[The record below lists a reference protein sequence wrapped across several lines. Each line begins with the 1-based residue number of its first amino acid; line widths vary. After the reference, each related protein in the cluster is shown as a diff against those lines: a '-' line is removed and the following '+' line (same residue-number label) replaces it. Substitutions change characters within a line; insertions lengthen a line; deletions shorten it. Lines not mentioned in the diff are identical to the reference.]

1 MTPEKAMCAPKS
13 EEELIAERSGQRR
26 AREDLEKTPAEARLS
41 EAWLRKII
49 DTIPTQAYCNLPDG
63 TNEFSN
69 KRWQD
74 YTGLTSEESS
84 GWGWQA
90 AFHPEDLPRTMDTW
104 RALLATGEPGDNQA
118 RLRRHDGVYRWFLF
132 RCEPLHDEMGKIVRW
147 YGIATDIDDLKQ
159 TEEKL
164 RDEEREFRQI
174 TDAIAQTLGVLNP
187 SGVVLYANQATLDF
201 TGLAAEDLL
210 LPNFRERIFHADD
223 LVRLRQERKDA
234 LECGLPFEF
243 EQRALRKDG
252 QYRWFLIRYNPFRDE
267 QGRLL
272 RWYVAGTDIEDL
284 KRTESLLEAER
295 DRLRLLLEIEQ
306 ALVANLDLQSLF
318 ESLAATLREV
328 TGCDLIG
335 LSVPEP
341 ANSQLRQRMVNYG
354 EGRGAIKVGMVV
366 PLYGSASGKAF
377 RTRELVYMDGSQGD
391 KPNPEIYD
399 TPEGKRFYQLL
410 LTEGVPSGYFLPL
423 VHKGEAIAVI
433 QLTKYAGVKFK
444 TQQADFLK
452 ALAGQLSIAVANALE
467 HDAIV
472 ASRDQLAR
480 EQIYLREEIERTSM
494 FEEIVGSSDALRRA
508 LVQVSKVAPT
518 DSTVLI
524 LGETGTG
531 KELLAR
537 AIHNRSR
544 RSKKAF
550 IQVNCAAI
558 PQSLIASELFGHE
571 KGSFTG
577 ALQRR
582 VGRFELADGGTIFLD
597 EVGELPPET
606 QISLLRVLQEREF
619 ERVGG
624 SQTIA
629 VDVRVIA
636 ATNRDLDAAI
646 ADGAFRQDLFYRLNV
661 FPIRVPPLRERI
673 GDISLLVGYLID
685 RYAQKA
691 GKKIQ
696 LVDKQT
702 MDLFRAY
709 EWPGNIRELQNV
721 VERAVILCE
730 GETFSVDEAWLTR
743 AAPRSTAKTVPLVAD
758 LVEREREMIE
768 KALRD
773 SKGVIGGPSGAAS
786 KLGIPRQT
794 LESKIRKLGINRYSY
809 KTS

>member
-1 MTPEKAMCAPKS
+1 
-13 EEELIAERSGQRR
+13 
-26 AREDLEKTPAEARLS
+26 
-41 EAWLRKII
+41 
-49 DTIPTQAYCNLPDG
+49 
-63 TNEFSN
+63 
-69 KRWQD
+69 
-74 YTGLTSEESS
+74 
-84 GWGWQA
+84 
-90 AFHPEDLPRTMDTW
+90 
-104 RALLATGEPGDNQA
+104 
-118 RLRRHDGVYRWFLF
+118 
-132 RCEPLHDEMGKIVRW
+132 
-147 YGIATDIDDLKQ
+147 
-159 TEEKL
+159 
-164 RDEEREFRQI
+164 
-174 TDAIAQTLGVLNP
+174 
-187 SGVVLYANQATLDF
+187 
-201 TGLAAEDLL
+201 
-210 LPNFRERIFHADD
+210 
-223 LVRLRQERKDA
+223 
-234 LECGLPFEF
+234 
-243 EQRALRKDG
+243 
-252 QYRWFLIRYNPFRDE
+252 
-267 QGRLL
+267 
-272 RWYVAGTDIEDL
+272 
-284 KRTESLLEAER
+284 
-295 DRLRLLLEIEQ
+295 
-306 ALVANLDLQSLF
+306 
-318 ESLAATLREV
+318 
-328 TGCDLIG
+328 
-335 LSVPEP
+335 
-341 ANSQLRQRMVNYG
+341 
-354 EGRGAIKVGMVV
+354 
-366 PLYGSASGKAF
+366 
-377 RTRELVYMDGSQGD
+377 
-391 KPNPEIYD
+391 
-399 TPEGKRFYQLL
+399 
-410 LTEGVPSGYFLPL
+410 
-423 VHKGEAIAVI
+423 
-433 QLTKYAGVKFK
+433 
-444 TQQADFLK
+444 
-452 ALAGQLSIAVANALE
+452 
-467 HDAIV
+467 
-472 ASRDQLAR
+472 
-480 EQIYLREEIERTSM
+480 
-494 FEEIVGSSDALRRA
+494 
-508 LVQVSKVAPT
+508 VAPT

-544 RSKKAF
+544 RLKKAF

-758 LVEREREMIE
+758 LVEREKEMIE

-794 LESKIRKLGINRYSY
+794 LESKIRKLGINRYIY

>member
-1 MTPEKAMCAPKS
+1 MRAPES
-13 EEELIAERSGQRR
+13 EEEHIAERSGQGR
-26 AREDLEKTPAEARLS
+26 AGEELEKILAEARLS

-104 RALLATGEPGDNQA
+104 RALLAAGEPGDNQA

-132 RCEPLHDEMGKIVRW
+132 RCEPLHDEAGKIVKW

-210 LPNFRERIFHADD
+210 LPNFRERIFHPDD
-223 LVRLRQERKDA
+223 LVRFRQERKNA
-234 LECGLPFEF
+234 LERGLPFEF

-252 QYRWFLIRYNPFRDE
+252 QYRWFLNRYSPFRDE

-306 ALVANLDLQSLF
+306 ALVANLDLKSLF

-335 LSVPEP
+335 LSLPDP
-341 ANSQLRQRMVNYG
+341 ANGQLRQRMVNYG

-399 TPEGKRFYQLL
+399 TPEGKHFYQLL

-423 VHKGEAIAVI
+423 VHKGEVI
-433 QLTKYAGVKFK
+433 SVLQLTKYAGVKFK

-452 ALAGQLSIAVANALE
+452 TLAGQLSIAVANALE
-467 HDAIV
+467 HDAVV

-508 LVQVSKVAPT
+508 LGQVSKVAPT

-544 RSKKAF
+544 RLKKAF

-606 QISLLRVLQEREF
+606 QIALLRVLQEREF

-646 ADGAFRQDLFYRLNV
+646 ADGSFRQDLFYRLNV
-661 FPIRVPPLRERI
+661 FPIQVPPLRERI

-691 GKKIQ
+691 GKKIRH
-696 LVDKQT
+696 VDKQT

-709 EWPGNIRELQNV
+709 EWPGNVRELQNV

-743 AAPRSTAKTVPLVAD
+743 AIPKAAAKSVPLVAN
-758 LVEREREMIE
+758 LVEREKEMIE

-773 SKGVIGGPSGAAS
+773 SEGVIGGPGGAAS
-786 KLGIPRQT
+786 KLGVPRQT
-794 LESKIRKLGINRYSY
+794 LESKIRNLGINRYRY

>member
-13 EEELIAERSGQRR
+13 EEELIAERPGQRR

-69 KRWQD
+69 KRWQH

-104 RALLATGEPGDNQA
+104 RALLAAGEPGDNQA

-132 RCEPLHDEMGKIVRW
+132 RCEPLHDEAGKIVRW

-164 RDEEREFRQI
+164 RGEERELRQI

-201 TGLAAEDLL
+201 TGLSAEDLL
-210 LPNFRERIFHADD
+210 LPNFRERIFHPDD
-223 LVRLRQERKDA
+223 LVRFRQERKNA

-758 LVEREREMIE
+758 LVEREKEMIE

>member
-69 KRWQD
+69 KRWQH

-104 RALLATGEPGDNQA
+104 RALLAAGEPGDNQA

-164 RDEEREFRQI
+164 RGEERELRQI

-201 TGLAAEDLL
+201 TGLSAEDLL

-606 QISLLRVLQEREF
+606 QIALLRVLQEREF